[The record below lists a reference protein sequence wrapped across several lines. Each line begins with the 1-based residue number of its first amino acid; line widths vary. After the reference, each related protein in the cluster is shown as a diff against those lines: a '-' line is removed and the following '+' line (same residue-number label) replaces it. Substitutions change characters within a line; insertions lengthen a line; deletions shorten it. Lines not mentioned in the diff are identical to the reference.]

1 MAVSDESIEASN
13 LLDQV
18 KKQYFWYDHQHAIAV
33 LTLDYP
39 ALLKEIC
46 EVLLAFKL
54 TLDQVRKAGGNES
67 EIPKSFS
74 NLLRPLGWVERK
86 LEAKLVVDEKTV
98 SSDTHKVDYVKGE
111 VAFDLE
117 WNAKDQTFD
126 RDLYAFRAFFE
137 YRRISVAILI
147 TRDETLNAIFKA
159 EGLYQKY
166 GASTTHI
173 NKLIPRL
180 QAGRSGGCPVLVFGI
195 TPKQII
201 P

>member
-1 MAVSDESIEASN
+1 MLLVVSGYSQITFTEK
-13 LLDQV
+13 LDQFIPV
-18 KKQYFWYDHQHAIAV
+18 LRNDFQVPGLALAV
-33 LTLDYP
+33 IEDGRIVFAKGYG
-39 ALLKEIC
+39 LKE
-46 EVLLAFKL
+46 L
-54 TLDQVRKAGGNES
+54 G
-67 EIPKSFS
+67 KSD
-74 NLLRPLGWVERK
+74 R
-86 LEAKLVVDEKTV
+86 VDENTV

-147 TRDETLNAIFKA
+147 TRDEALNDIFKA

-195 TPKQII
+195 TPKQIV